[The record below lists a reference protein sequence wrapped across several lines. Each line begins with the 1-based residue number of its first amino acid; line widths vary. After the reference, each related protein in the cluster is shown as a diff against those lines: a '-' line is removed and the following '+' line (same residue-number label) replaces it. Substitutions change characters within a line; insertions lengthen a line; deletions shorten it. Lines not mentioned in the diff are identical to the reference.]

1 MYEKLLAGLEPAT
14 FCLPQKSPDFRGP
27 RRRNHHSLRLIPTC
41 FSKIKRARFVSPF
54 YFGATGRTRTGDLL
68 FAPKIIRFLGTPKGE
83 PAGLSV
89 ECKPILQRKK
99 SPINRLFSLWS
110 YWPDSNRRPI
120 VCPKNH
126 PIFGDPGERT
136 SRSFG

>member
-1 MYEKLLAGLEPAT
+1 M
-14 FCLPQKSPDFRGP
+14 D
-27 RRRNHHSLRLIPTC
+27 SLI
-41 FSKIKRARFVSPF
+41 
-54 YFGATGRTRTGDLL
+54 FGATGRTRTGDLL
-68 FAPKIIRFLGTPKGE
+68 FAPKIIRFSGTPKGE

-110 YWPDSNRRPI
+110 YWPDSNRRPF

-126 PIFGDPGERT
+126 PIFGDPEEGT
-136 SRSFG
+136 TIPYG

>member
-14 FCLPQKSPDFRGP
+14 FCLPQKSSDFRGP

-68 FAPKIIRFLGTPKGE
+68 ITNQLLYQ
-83 PAGLSV
+83 LSHSSAYRYN
-89 ECKPILQRKK
+89 ILNN
-99 SPINRLFSLWS
+99 IMRLCQALRA
-110 YWPDSNRRPI
+110 NLI
-120 VCPKNH
+120 KVV
-126 PIFGDPGERT
+126 
-136 SRSFG
+136 